1 MDKLEVLHLYK
12 EQYANEL
19 ERKDSISSNIQVR
32 FAAIATVLTIL
43 LYIVKNTDLGI
54 PVELL
59 ALLGTL
65 TIAGLGLFGR
75 AIYLLLDAY
84 WENEFIFFPYADQIE
99 ETRQD
104 MAEKGHF
111 EANPDVFVDYLI
123 EEFSSC
129 AGQIAG
135 TNDAR
140 QEKLRLMNRP
150 FKLSMIP
157 LSLVGLIF
165 IFGDLDAASS
175 RKDISVSISNPTY
188 CHITTNKTNV
198 DKQ

>member
-12 EQYANEL
+12 EQYAHEL

-32 FAAIATVLTIL
+32 FAAIATVLTVL

-59 ALLGTL
+59 AFLGAL
-65 TIAGLGLFGR
+65 TIAGLALLGR

-84 WENEFIFFPYADQIE
+84 WENEFSFFPYADQIE

-111 EANPDVFVDYLI
+111 EANPDVLVDYLI

-129 AGQIAG
+129 AGQIAE

-140 QEKLRLMNRP
+140 QERLRLMNRP
-150 FKLSMIP
+150 FKLSIIP

-165 IFGDLDAASS
+165 IFGDLDVASS
-175 RKDISVSISNPTY
+175 RKDISVSISNPTP
-188 CHITTNKTNV
+188 CNINTNKTNV
-198 DKQ
+198 DK